1 MRTLLTAL
9 TALMLFGTIFGLSA
23 CGEAV
28 DYEDAVAAYAAGD
41 YRKAF
46 RLLKGLAEQGNVD
59 AQYNL
64 GVMYYEGEGV
74 PKDYVQAYA
83 WTIIAVVQGHEDAK
97 HNLRGI
103 TKRLKSGQII
113 EGQMLEYEAHLPT

>member
-1 MRTLLTAL
+1 M
-9 TALMLFGTIFGLSA
+9 
-23 CGEAV
+23 
-28 DYEDAVAAYAAGD
+28 
-41 YRKAF
+41 
-46 RLLKGLAEQGNVD
+46 D

-113 EGQMLEYEAHLPT
+113 EGQMLEYEYWKKYVVPFQKD